1 MVFALKLSLFAVYLI
16 YIKTIQ
22 VDAWHNELT
31 PKKRVYFI
39 TLICENFMKSI
50 KLLVVLVIAMVSLTA
65 CGDVAGP
72 SRPAATQ
79 NSK

>member
-1 MVFALKLSLFAVYLI
+1 MVFAVKLSLFAVYLI
-16 YIKTIQ
+16 YIKTTQ
-22 VDAWHNELT
+22 VNTWQNKPT

-50 KLLVVLVIAMVSLTA
+50 KLLVLLVIAMASLTA

-72 SRPAATQ
+72 SKPAATQ